1 MRVAI
6 IAHDRHPIAEPFAG
20 GLESFVWH
28 LTRGLRLRGLD
39 VTVFAGPG
47 SDPSLGVEELRVD
60 PVQLSSLARAD
71 VSMPAERVVQGTFAY
86 LGCMQQI
93 ARRGDIDI
101 VHNNSLHYLPI
112 ALSELLPVPV
122 LTNLHTPP
130 TPWIEPP
137 LRELG
142 DAAHVVAV
150 SAAVAKQW
158 EGIVTPRVIHNGV
171 DLAKW
176 TYGEGGSDLVWVG
189 RVVPEKAPH
198 LAAMAARLAN
208 RRLRIAGPLSDVA
221 YFEDVLKPLLDDRIT
236 YVGHLHPGELMT
248 LVGSSAVNLVTPMWE
263 EPFGLVSPE
272 AMACGTPVVALARGG
287 LVEIVA
293 PPGGVLV
300 SASGDEQQTVDALAE
315 ALSRAE
321 ALLRREVRR
330 YAETRFDLAAVVD
343 RYIAF
348 YEELASA

>member
-6 IAHDRHPIAEPFAG
+6 IAHDRYPIAAPFAG

-28 LTRGLRLRGLD
+28 LASGLRQRGLD

-71 VSMPAERVVQGTFAY
+71 VSMPAERVVQSTFAY

-93 ARRGDIDI
+93 ALRQDIDI

-112 ALSELLPVPV
+112 ALSSLLPVPV

-137 LRELG
+137 LRQLG

-150 SAAVAKQW
+150 SASIAAQW
-158 EGIVTPRVIHNGV
+158 QGIVSPSVIHNGV
-171 DLAKW
+171 NLSEWA
-176 TYGEGGSDLVWVG
+176 YGEGGPDLVWIG
-189 RVVPEKAPH
+189 RVVPEKGPH
-198 LAAMAARLAN
+198 LAAMAAHRAN
-208 RRLRIAGPLSDVA
+208 RRLRIAGPLSDPA
-221 YFEDVLKPLLDDRIT
+221 YFEQVLRPLLDDNVS
-236 YVGHLHPGELMT
+236 YVGHLRPRELMT
-248 LVGSSAVNLVTPMWE
+248 LIGSSAVSLVTPMWE
-263 EPFGLVSPE
+263 EPFGLVAPE

-287 LVEIVA
+287 LVEVVA

-300 SASGDEQQTVDALAE
+300 SVGEDEEQTADALAA
-315 ALSRAE
+315 ALSSAE
-321 ALLRREVRR
+321 ALPRREVRR
-330 YAETRFDLAAVVD
+330 YAETRFDLSAVVD
-343 RYIAF
+343 RYIAY
-348 YEELASA
+348 YEELASE